1 MATTIASRLT
11 EWYQPE
17 GVTEPR
23 FSRSFVGQVQSQV
36 VPGEL
41 LGDVGELERTFVDFL
56 GRTQRIVRALR
67 VGLSLALVVGLAFVA
82 SRVESPLA
90 VGLCGLVV
98 LAPVVWLST
107 AVLVPMALLGRSTLA
122 AGGGLSMQVGVP
134 IEADEQGLT
143 VGELRFRWDTVTAI
157 TEDGEALVVRGVDR
171 PARRL
176 FRVVLAPRSFSSVE
190 DRQAALATLRSRMT
204 TAPK

>member
-1 MATTIASRLT
+1 M
-11 EWYQPE
+11 
-17 GVTEPR
+17 TEPR
-23 FSRSFVGQVQSQV
+23 FTRSFIGQVQSQV

-41 LGDVGELERTFVDFL
+41 LGDAGELERTFGEFL
-56 GRTQRIVRALR
+56 ARTQRTARVIR
-67 VGLSLALVVGLAFVA
+67 VGVSLLLVVGLAFVA

-90 VGLCGLVV
+90 VGLCGLLV
-98 LAPVVWLST
+98 LAPLVWLST
-107 AVLVPMALLGRSTLA
+107 AVFVPMALLGRSKLA

-134 IEADEQGLT
+134 IEADEQGFT
-143 VGELRFRWDTVTAI
+143 VGELRFAWDAVTAI

-190 DRQAALATLRSRMT
+190 DRRAALAALRSRMT